1 METTG
6 SIILRLAGKVLA
18 TAAVIALAILAAGYF
33 LHWEGAVQFSNA
45 FFVTGGI
52 LIVLGVFS
60 VTGGF
65 AQRADFKMTYTET
78 AAQANTAERGRRM
91 MSDIDQRYGAM
102 LLLISAGLLLI
113 GISMLVTR
121 FLR

>member
-6 SIILRLAGKVLA
+6 KLILRLAGRVLA
-18 TAAVIALAILAAGYF
+18 TAAILSLVIFAAGYF
-33 LHWEGAVQFSNA
+33 LRWQGAVQFSNA
-45 FFVTGGI
+45 FFVIGGI
-52 LIVLGVFS
+52 LIVVGIFS

-78 AAQANTAERGRRM
+78 AAQANIAERGRRM

-113 GISMLVTR
+113 GVSTLVSR
-121 FLR
+121 FMP